1 MVQEGQRG
9 ACSAD
14 LDGGLDGG
22 FGLPD
27 RGAQVGEVAVQR
39 LREAT
44 LAQVQ
49 QLHNSR
55 RLPSRLLQLLHMR
68 KRPLINKSDR
78 PVLKSSIDQAIGD
91 STTPPHLSAH
101 LNAHSGGA
109 ASA

>member
-27 RGAQVGEVAVQR
+27 RGAQVGEVAVKR
-39 LREAT
+39 LREAA

-55 RLPSRLLQLLHMR
+55 RLPPRLFQLLHMR
-68 KRPLINKSDR
+68 KQPLINN
-78 PVLKSSIDQAIGD
+78 
-91 STTPPHLSAH
+91 STDPS
-101 LNAHSGGA
+101 
-109 ASA
+109 